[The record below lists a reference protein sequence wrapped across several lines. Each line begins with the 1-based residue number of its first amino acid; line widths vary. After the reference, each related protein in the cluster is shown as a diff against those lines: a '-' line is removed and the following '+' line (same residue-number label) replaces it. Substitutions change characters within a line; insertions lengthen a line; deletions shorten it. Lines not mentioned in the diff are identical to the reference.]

1 MYSHIEHRRTR
12 VAGVKAS
19 RWLAWLSIMVT
30 VAMIGLLA
38 YQAGTFKSVVR
49 KTPSGERQAGT
60 NVSGVPAE
68 EEELTVSVS
77 RFTGF
82 DKNQQPFSV
91 TAGNAVQD
99 GGNSSRVRLIEVTA
113 ELKRKSGEEISISSQ
128 RALYDSDTK
137 TIDLEGNVIIT
148 SAQGFVAKM
157 GKAQVKIDE
166 RRLRSEVAVE
176 VVHPSGII
184 RSNGMEFIDDGA
196 RILFFNGVKA
206 TFGGDGH
213 KGSLQ

>member
-12 VAGVKAS
+12 VAGLKAS
-19 RWLAWLSIMVT
+19 RLLAWLSIMVS

-38 YQAGTFKSVVR
+38 YQAGTFKSVLR
-49 KTPSGERQAGT
+49 KTPTGEQQAGT

-91 TAGNAVQD
+91 TARNAVQD
-99 GGNSSRVRLIEVTA
+99 GDNTGRVRLIEVTA

-157 GKAQVKIDE
+157 AKAQVKIDE
-166 RRLRSEVAVE
+166 RRLRSEVPVE

-206 TFGGDGH
+206 TFGGDGR